1 MALATPGAQLR
12 RSISAEEAILDG
24 MPSRFNAARG
34 LVHAARR
41 LSGAAR
47 PRQLVAV
54 LVILVG
60 ALALA
65 CAPDDTPLA
74 VHVLTADTEV
84 NGVLE
89 RYIERGIEHAEE
101 NEALA
106 VVIRIDT
113 PGGSID
119 SMKRIVGHIEAADV
133 PVITWVGPP
142 GAEAA
147 SAGTFITMAGNIA
160 AMAPNTTIGAATPI
174 QATGDDIPGALGE
187 KVENDTVAFA
197 RGVAEL
203 RGRNADW
210 AEDAVRDA
218 VSASTS
224 DALAQNVVDLEA
236 IDINDLL
243 ESVDGETVTLL
254 DGTEVPLAGVFGAIQ
269 VDNQM
274 NVYERILGIVSSPAV
289 FSLLFFAGLAGLAIE
304 FFSPGNVFP
313 GVAGVIALIA
323 SFLGVGTL
331 LPGEAAIAF
340 IVVGIVLLALEFTVG
355 SGGVFATG
363 GVVALVL
370 GQAIAVG
377 QASTELNFQRIVLAL
392 AVIVIVIVAFMAIAL
407 FLIARN
413 YLAPTTETGT
423 REF

>member
-1 MALATPGAQLR
+1 M
-12 RSISAEEAILDG
+12 
-24 MPSRFNAARG
+24 
-34 LVHAARR
+34 
-41 LSGAAR
+41 
-47 PRQLVAV
+47 
-54 LVILVG
+54 
-60 ALALA
+60 A
-65 CAPDDTPLA
+65 CAPDDSPLA
-74 VHVLTADTEV
+74 VHVLTADGTV
-84 NGVLE
+84 NGVME

-101 NEALA
+101 NQGLA
-106 VVIRIDT
+106 VVVRIDT

-119 SMKRIVGHIEAADV
+119 SMKRIVGHIEAAQL
-133 PVITWVGPP
+133 PVITWVGPA
-142 GAEAA
+142 GAQAA
-147 SAGTFITMAGNIA
+147 SAGTFIAMSANIA

-174 QATGDDIPGALGE
+174 QATGEDIPGALGE

-224 DALAQNVVDLEA
+224 DAIAQNVVDLEA
-236 IDINDLL
+236 VDINDLL
-243 ESVDGETVTLL
+243 EAVEGQTVTLL
-254 DGTEVPLAGVFGAIQ
+254 DGTEVALDGVFGAVQ
-269 VDNQM
+269 VQNDM
-274 NVYERILGIVSSPAV
+274 NIYERVLGIVSNPTV
-289 FSLLFFAGLAGLAIE
+289 FSLLFLAGLAGIAIE

-340 IVVGIVLLALEFTVG
+340 IVIGIVLLILEFTVG
-355 SGGVFATG
+355 GAGIFATG

-370 GQAIAVG
+370 GQAIAIG
-377 QASTELNFQRIVLAL
+377 QASTDLNFQRIVLATVL
-392 AVIVIVIVAFMAIAL
+392 IVGVIVAFTAIAL
-407 FLIARN
+407 FIIAKN

>member
-1 MALATPGAQLR
+1 MTDV
-12 RSISAEEAILDG
+12 SA
-24 MPSRFNAARG
+24 RT
-34 LVHAARR
+34 ARR
-41 LSGAAR
+41 LLSLLTLA
-47 PRQLVAV
+47 
-54 LVILVG
+54 VG
-60 ALALA
+60 ALAIA

-101 NEALA
+101 NQALA

-119 SMKRIVGHIEAADV
+119 SMKRIVGHIEASEV

-142 GAEAA
+142 GAQAA
-147 SAGTFITMAGNIA
+147 SAGTFITMAGHIA

-174 QATGDDIPGALGE
+174 NATGQDIEGDLG
-187 KVENDTVAFA
+187 KKIENDTVAFA

-218 VSASTS
+218 VSSSTLE
-224 DALAQNVVDLEA
+224 ALERNVVDLEA
-236 IDINDLL
+236 ADIGFLL
-243 ESVDGETVTLL
+243 QAVEGQSVELLNGETVTLQ
-254 DGTEVPLAGVFGAIQ
+254 VFGQ
-269 VDNQM
+269 VQIENRM
-274 NVYERILGIVSSPAV
+274 NLYERVLVIVSSPAI

-304 FFSPGNVFP
+304 FFAPGNVFP
-313 GVAGVIALIA
+313 GVAGLIALIA
-323 SFLGVGTL
+323 SFLGIGTL

-340 IVVGIVLLALEFTVG
+340 IIVGIVLLILEFTVG

-370 GQAIAVG
+370 GQSIAIG
-377 QASTELNFQRIVLAL
+377 QASTELNLMRILIA
-392 AVIVIVIVAFMAIAL
+392 ATVIVVTIAAFLGIAL
-407 FLIARN
+407 FIIAKR
-413 YLAPTTETGT
+413 YMAPTEETGS
-423 REF
+423 RVF

>member
-1 MALATPGAQLR
+1 MAMDSLPG
-12 RSISAEEAILDG
+12 SALT
-24 MPSRFNAARG
+24 
-34 LVHAARR
+34 RR
-41 LSGAAR
+41 LLLLAAI
-47 PRQLVAV
+47 VAGV
-54 LVILVG
+54 
-60 ALALA
+60 LALA

-74 VHVLTADTEV
+74 VHVLTADGNV

-101 NEALA
+101 NQGLA

-119 SMKRIVGHIEAADV
+119 SMKKIVGHIDAAQL
-133 PVITWVGPP
+133 PVITWVGPA
-142 GAEAA
+142 GAQAA

-174 QATGDDIPGALGE
+174 QATGEDIPGALGE
-187 KVENDTVAFA
+187 KIENDTVAFA

-210 AEDAVRDA
+210 AEDAVREA

-224 DALAQNVVDLEA
+224 DALEQNVVDLEA
-236 IDINDLL
+236 VDINRLL
-243 ESVDGETVTLL
+243 EAVDGQTVTLL
-254 DGTEVPLAGVFGAIQ
+254 DGTEVALDGVFGAFQ
-269 VDNQM
+269 VQNDM
-274 NVYERILGIVSSPAV
+274 NVYERVLNIVSSPTV
-289 FSLLFFAGLAGLAIE
+289 FSLLFLAGLAGIAIE
-304 FFSPGNVFP
+304 FFSPGNVLP

-340 IVVGIVLLALEFTVG
+340 IVIGIILLILEFTVG
-355 SGGVFATG
+355 GGGVFATG

-370 GQAIAVG
+370 GQAIAIG
-377 QASTELNFQRIVLAL
+377 QASTELNFQRILLAL
-392 AVIVIVIVAFMAIAL
+392 VVIVAVIVAFTSIAL
-407 FLIARN
+407 FLIAKN
-413 YLAPTTETGT
+413 YLAPTTESGT

>member
-1 MALATPGAQLR
+1 MR
-12 RSISAEEAILDG
+12 RSISASEAILDT
-24 MPSRFNAARG
+24 MND
-34 LVHAARR
+34 LRR
-41 LSGAAR
+41 ALR
-47 PRQLVAV
+47 PRRFVA
-54 LVILVG
+54 LLAILVG
-60 ALALA
+60 SLALA

-74 VHVLTADTEV
+74 VHVLSADTDV

-89 RYIERGIEHAEE
+89 RYIARGIDHAED
-101 NEALA
+101 NDALA

-119 SMKRIVGHIEAADV
+119 SMKRIVGHIEASEV

-147 SAGTFITMAGNIA
+147 SAGTFIAMAGNIA

-174 QATGDDIPGALGE
+174 QSTGEDIPGALGE

-236 IDINDLL
+236 VDVNDLL
-243 ESVDGETVTLL
+243 EAIDGQTVTLL
-254 DGTEVPLAGVFGAIQ
+254 DGTEVQLSGVFGAVQ
-269 VDNQM
+269 VDNEM
-274 NVYERILGIVSSPAV
+274 NIYERVLGIVSSPTV
-289 FSLLFFAGLAGLAIE
+289 FSLLFLAGLAGLAIE
-304 FFSPGNVFP
+304 FFAPGNVFP

-323 SFLGVGTL
+323 SFLGIGTL

-340 IVVGIVLLALEFTVG
+340 IVVGIVLLILEFTVG

-377 QASTELNFQRIVLAL
+377 QASTDLNFQRIVLAI
-392 AVIVIVIVAFMAIAL
+392 AVIVGVIVAFTSIAL

>member
-1 MALATPGAQLR
+1 MAER
-12 RSISAEEAILDG
+12 NSAEYRCR
-24 MPSRFNAARG
+24 SRYPRR
-34 LVHAARR
+34 VMTEVSTRAARR
-41 LSGAAR
+41 L
-47 PRQLVAV
+47 LIV
-54 LVILVG
+54 LVLAVS

-74 VHVLTADTEV
+74 VHILTADGEV

-89 RYIERGIEHAEE
+89 RYIERGIKHAEE
-101 NEALA
+101 NQALA

-119 SMKRIVGHIEAADV
+119 SMKRIVGHIEAAEV

-142 GAEAA
+142 GAQAA
-147 SAGTFITMAGNIA
+147 SAGTFITMAGHIA

-174 QATGDDIPGALGE
+174 NVTGQDIEGDLG
-187 KVENDTVAFA
+187 KKIENDTVAFA

-218 VSASTS
+218 VSSSTS
-224 DALAQNVVDLEA
+224 EALELNVVDLEA
-236 IDINDLL
+236 ADIGFLL
-243 ESVDGETVTLL
+243 QAVEGQSVELLNGEAVTLQ
-254 DGTEVPLAGVFGAIQ
+254 VFGQ
-269 VDNQM
+269 VQIENEM
-274 NVYERILGIVSSPAV
+274 NLYERVLAIVSSPAI

-304 FFSPGNVFP
+304 FFSPGNIFP

-340 IVVGIVLLALEFTVG
+340 ILVGIVLLILEFTVG
-355 SGGVFATG
+355 SGGIFATG

-370 GQAIAVG
+370 GQSIAIG
-377 QASTELNFQRIVLAL
+377 QASTELNLMRILLATAAI
-392 AVIVIVIVAFMAIAL
+392 AVTIAVFLGIAL
-407 FLIARN
+407 FIIAKR
-413 YLAPTTETGT
+413 YMAPTEETGS
-423 REF
+423 RVF

>member
-1 MALATPGAQLR
+1 
-12 RSISAEEAILDG
+12 
-24 MPSRFNAARG
+24 MPMQSLIAVA
-34 LVHAARR
+34 HPRR
-41 LSGAAR
+41 LLAIAI
-47 PRQLVAV
+47 V
-54 LVILVG
+54 LAG

-89 RYIERGIEHAEE
+89 RYIERGIEHAED
-101 NEALA
+101 NQALA

-113 PGGSID
+113 PGGAID
-119 SMKRIVGHIEAADV
+119 SMKRIVGHIEASEV
-133 PVITWVGPP
+133 PVITWVGPA
-142 GAEAA
+142 GAQAA

-174 QATGDDIPGALGE
+174 QATGEDIPGALGE

-203 RGRNADW
+203 RGRNVEW
-210 AEDAVRDA
+210 AESAVRDA

-236 IDINDLL
+236 VDINRLL
-243 ESVDGETVTLL
+243 ETVDGQTVTLL
-254 DGTEVPLAGVFGAIQ
+254 DGTEVTLSGVFGAVQ
-269 VDNQM
+269 LHNEM
-274 NVYERILGIVSSPAV
+274 NVYERVLGIVSDPTI
-289 FSLLFFAGLAGLAIE
+289 FSLLFLAGLAGLAIE
-304 FFSPGNVFP
+304 FFSPGNIFP

-323 SFLGVGTL
+323 SFLGIGTL

-340 IVVGIVLLALEFTVG
+340 IVVGIILLILEFTVG

-363 GVVALVL
+363 GVVALIL
-370 GQAIAVG
+370 GQAIAIG
-377 QASTELNFQRIVLAL
+377 QASTDLNFQRILLAL
-392 AVIVIVIVAFMAIAL
+392 VVIVAVIVAFTSIAL

-413 YLAPTTETGT
+413 YIAPTTETGT

>member
-1 MALATPGAQLR
+1 MAMDSLPG
-12 RSISAEEAILDG
+12 SALT
-24 MPSRFNAARG
+24 
-34 LVHAARR
+34 RR
-41 LSGAAR
+41 LLLLAAI
-47 PRQLVAV
+47 VAGV
-54 LVILVG
+54 
-60 ALALA
+60 LALA

-74 VHVLTADTEV
+74 VHVLTADSNV

-101 NEALA
+101 NQGLA

-119 SMKRIVGHIEAADV
+119 SMKKIVGHIEAAQL
-133 PVITWVGPP
+133 PVITWVGPA
-142 GAEAA
+142 GAQAA

-174 QATGDDIPGALGE
+174 QATGEDIPGALGE
-187 KVENDTVAFA
+187 KIENDTVAFA

-210 AEDAVRDA
+210 AEDAVREA

-224 DALAQNVVDLEA
+224 DALEQNVVDLEA
-236 IDINDLL
+236 VDINRLL
-243 ESVDGETVTLL
+243 EAVDGQTVTLL
-254 DGTEVPLAGVFGAIQ
+254 DGTEVALDGVFGAFQ
-269 VDNQM
+269 VQNDM
-274 NVYERILGIVSSPAV
+274 NVYERVLNIVSSPTV
-289 FSLLFFAGLAGLAIE
+289 FSLLFLAGLAGIAIE
-304 FFSPGNVFP
+304 FFSPGNVLP

-340 IVVGIVLLALEFTVG
+340 IVIGIILLILEFTVG
-355 SGGVFATG
+355 GGGVFATG

-370 GQAIAVG
+370 GQAIAIG
-377 QASTELNFQRIVLAL
+377 QASTELNFQRILLAL
-392 AVIVIVIVAFMAIAL
+392 VVIVAVIVAFTSIAL
-407 FLIARN
+407 FLIAKN
-413 YLAPTTETGT
+413 YLAPTTESGT

>member
-1 MALATPGAQLR
+1 MAMDSLPG
-12 RSISAEEAILDG
+12 SALT
-24 MPSRFNAARG
+24 
-34 LVHAARR
+34 RR
-41 LSGAAR
+41 LLLLAAI
-47 PRQLVAV
+47 VAGV
-54 LVILVG
+54 
-60 ALALA
+60 LALA

-74 VHVLTADTEV
+74 VHVLTADGNV

-101 NEALA
+101 NQGLA

-119 SMKRIVGHIEAADV
+119 SMKKIVGHIEAAQL
-133 PVITWVGPP
+133 PVITWVGPA
-142 GAEAA
+142 GAQAA

-174 QATGDDIPGALGE
+174 QATGEDIPGALGE
-187 KVENDTVAFA
+187 KIENDTVAFA

-210 AEDAVRDA
+210 AEDAVREA

-224 DALAQNVVDLEA
+224 DALEQNVVDLEA
-236 IDINDLL
+236 VDINRLL
-243 ESVDGETVTLL
+243 EAVDGQTVTLL
-254 DGTEVPLAGVFGAIQ
+254 DGTEVALDGVFGAFQ
-269 VDNQM
+269 VQNDM
-274 NVYERILGIVSSPAV
+274 NVYERVLNIVSSPTV
-289 FSLLFFAGLAGLAIE
+289 FSLLFLAGLAGIAIE
-304 FFSPGNVFP
+304 FFSPGNVLP

-340 IVVGIVLLALEFTVG
+340 IVIGIILLILEFTVG
-355 SGGVFATG
+355 GGGVFATG

-370 GQAIAVG
+370 GQAIAIG
-377 QASTELNFQRIVLAL
+377 QASTELNFQRILLAL
-392 AVIVIVIVAFMAIAL
+392 VVIVAVIVAFTSIAL
-407 FLIARN
+407 FLIAKN
-413 YLAPTTETGT
+413 YLAPTTESGT

>member
-1 MALATPGAQLR
+1 MTDV
-12 RSISAEEAILDG
+12 SA
-24 MPSRFNAARG
+24 RT
-34 LVHAARR
+34 ARR
-41 LSGAAR
+41 LLSLLTLA
-47 PRQLVAV
+47 
-54 LVILVG
+54 VG
-60 ALALA
+60 ALAIA

-101 NEALA
+101 NQALA

-119 SMKRIVGHIEAADV
+119 SMKRIVGHIEASEV

-142 GAEAA
+142 GAQAA
-147 SAGTFITMAGNIA
+147 SAGTFITMAGHIA

-174 QATGDDIPGALGE
+174 NATGQDIEGDLG
-187 KVENDTVAFA
+187 KKIENDTVAFA

-218 VSASTS
+218 VSSSTLE
-224 DALAQNVVDLEA
+224 ALERNVVDLEA
-236 IDINDLL
+236 ADIGFLL
-243 ESVDGETVTLL
+243 QAVEGQSVELLNGETVTLQ
-254 DGTEVPLAGVFGAIQ
+254 VFGQ
-269 VDNQM
+269 VQIENRM
-274 NVYERILGIVSSPAV
+274 NLYERVLVIVSSPAI

-304 FFSPGNVFP
+304 FFAPGNVFP

-323 SFLGVGTL
+323 SFLGIGTL

-340 IVVGIVLLALEFTVG
+340 IIVGIVLLILEFTVG

-370 GQAIAVG
+370 GQSIAIG
-377 QASTELNFQRIVLAL
+377 QASTDLNLMRILI
-392 AVIVIVIVAFMAIAL
+392 AVAVVVVTITAFFGIAL
-407 FLIARN
+407 FLIAKR
-413 YLAPTTETGT
+413 YMAPTEESGS
-423 REF
+423 RLF

>member
-1 MALATPGAQLR
+1 MAMDSLPGSVLT
-12 RSISAEEAILDG
+12 
-24 MPSRFNAARG
+24 
-34 LVHAARR
+34 RR
-41 LSGAAR
+41 LLLLAAI
-47 PRQLVAV
+47 VAGV
-54 LVILVG
+54 
-60 ALALA
+60 LALA

-74 VHVLTADTEV
+74 VHVLTADSNV

-101 NEALA
+101 NQGLA

-119 SMKRIVGHIEAADV
+119 SMKKIVGHIEAAQL
-133 PVITWVGPP
+133 PVITWVGPA
-142 GAEAA
+142 GAQAA

-174 QATGDDIPGALGE
+174 QATGEDIPGALGE
-187 KVENDTVAFA
+187 KIENDTVAFA

-210 AEDAVRDA
+210 AEDAVREA

-224 DALAQNVVDLEA
+224 DALEQNVVDLEA
-236 IDINDLL
+236 VDINRLL
-243 ESVDGETVTLL
+243 EAVDGQTVTLL
-254 DGTEVPLAGVFGAIQ
+254 DGTEVALDGVFGAFQ
-269 VDNQM
+269 VQNDM
-274 NVYERILGIVSSPAV
+274 NVYERVLNIVSSPTV
-289 FSLLFFAGLAGLAIE
+289 FSLLFLAGLAGIAIE
-304 FFSPGNVFP
+304 FFSPGNVLP

-340 IVVGIVLLALEFTVG
+340 IVIGIILLILEFTVG
-355 SGGVFATG
+355 GGGVFATG

-370 GQAIAVG
+370 GQAIAIG
-377 QASTELNFQRIVLAL
+377 QASTELNFQRILLAL
-392 AVIVIVIVAFMAIAL
+392 VVIVAVIVAFTSIAL
-407 FLIARN
+407 FLIAKN
-413 YLAPTTETGT
+413 YLAPTTESGT

>member
-1 MALATPGAQLR
+1 MPH
-12 RSISAEEAILDG
+12 IST
-24 MPSRFNAARG
+24 R
-34 LVHAARR
+34 AARR
-41 LSGAAR
+41 L
-47 PRQLVAV
+47 LILLTLAV
-54 LVILVG
+54 G
-60 ALALA
+60 SLAIA

-89 RYIERGIEHAEE
+89 RYIERGIKHAEE
-101 NEALA
+101 NQALA

-119 SMKRIVGHIEAADV
+119 SMKRIVGHIEASEV

-142 GAEAA
+142 GAQAA
-147 SAGTFITMAGNIA
+147 SAGTFITMAGHIA

-174 QATGDDIPGALGE
+174 DATGQDIEGDLG
-187 KVENDTVAFA
+187 KKIENDTVAFA

-203 RGRNADW
+203 RDRNAEW

-218 VSASTS
+218 VSASTTQ
-224 DALAQNVVDLEA
+224 ALELNVVDVEA
-236 IDINDLL
+236 ADIGFLL
-243 ESVDGETVTLL
+243 QAVEGQSVELLNGETVTLQ
-254 DGTEVPLAGVFGAIQ
+254 VFGQ
-269 VDNQM
+269 VQTENPM
-274 NVYERILGIVSSPAV
+274 NLYERVLAIVSSPTV

-304 FFSPGNVFP
+304 FFSPGNIFP

-340 IVVGIVLLALEFTVG
+340 IIVGIALLILEFTVG
-355 SGGVFATG
+355 SGGIFATG

-370 GQAIAVG
+370 GQAIAIG
-377 QASTELNFQRIVLAL
+377 QASTDLNFMRILLAT
-392 AVIVIVIVAFMAIAL
+392 AVITATIAAFLAIAL
-407 FLIARN
+407 FIIAKR
-413 YLAPTTETGT
+413 YMAPTEETGS
-423 REF
+423 RVF

>member
-1 MALATPGAQLR
+1 MGTLT
-12 RSISAEEAILDG
+12 
-24 MPSRFNAARG
+24 AAAP
-34 LVHAARR
+34 VRR
-41 LSGAAR
+41 L
-47 PRQLVAV
+47 LVVAS
-54 LVILVG
+54 IIAG
-60 ALALA
+60 ALSLA

-101 NEALA
+101 SDARA

-119 SMKRIVGHIEAADV
+119 SMKQIVGHIEAAEV

-142 GAEAA
+142 GAQAA
-147 SAGTFITMAGNIA
+147 SAGTFITMAGHFA

-174 QATGDDIPGALGE
+174 QSTGEDIPGALGE

-236 IDINDLL
+236 VDINNLL
-243 ESVDGETVTLL
+243 EALDGETATLL
-254 DGTEVPLAGVFGAIQ
+254 DGSEVPLAGVFGAVQ

-274 NVYERILGIVSSPAV
+274 NIYERVLGIVSNPTI

-304 FFSPGNVFP
+304 FFAPGNVFP

-340 IVVGIVLLALEFTVG
+340 IVVGIVLLVLEFTVG

-377 QASTELNFQRIVLAL
+377 QASTELNFQRIVLATAVIL
-392 AVIVIVIVAFMAIAL
+392 AVIVAFTAIAI
-407 FLIARN
+407 FLIARK
-413 YLAPTTETGT
+413 YLAPTTIYGT
-423 REF
+423 KEF

>member
-1 MALATPGAQLR
+1 MR
-12 RSISAEEAILDG
+12 HISG
-24 MPSRFNAARG
+24 
-34 LVHAARR
+34 HAARR
-41 LSGAAR
+41 L
-47 PRQLVAV
+47 L
-54 LVILVG
+54 ILLTLTLG
-60 ALALA
+60 SLAIA

-74 VHVLTADTEV
+74 VHILTADTQV

-119 SMKRIVGHIEAADV
+119 SMKRIVGHIEAAEV

-142 GAEAA
+142 GAQAA
-147 SAGTFITMAGNIA
+147 SAGTFITMAGHIA

-174 QATGDDIPGALGE
+174 DAAGQDLEGDLGR

-203 RGRNADW
+203 RDRNADW

-218 VSASTS
+218 VSASTTQ
-224 DALAQNVVDLEA
+224 ALELNVVDIEAADIGFLLEA
-236 IDINDLL
+236 VEGQPVELL
-243 ESVDGETVTLL
+243 NGETVTLQ
-254 DGTEVPLAGVFGAIQ
+254 VFGQ
-269 VDNQM
+269 VQIENQM
-274 NVYERILGIVSSPAV
+274 NLYERVLGIVSSPTV

-304 FFSPGNVFP
+304 FFSPGNIFP

-340 IVVGIVLLALEFTVG
+340 IVVGIALLILEFTVG
-355 SGGVFATG
+355 SGGIFATG

-370 GQAIAVG
+370 GQAIAIG
-377 QASTELNFQRIVLAL
+377 QASTELSFTRILLAIVIITLTVLAFL
-392 AVIVIVIVAFMAIAL
+392 AIAL
-407 FLIARN
+407 FIVAKR
-413 YLAPTTETGT
+413 YMAPSEETGS
-423 REF
+423 RVF

>member
-1 MALATPGAQLR
+1 MNDLR
-12 RSISAEEAILDG
+12 RAL
-24 MPSRFNAARG
+24 
-34 LVHAARR
+34 
-41 LSGAAR
+41 R
-47 PRQLVAV
+47 PRRFVA
-54 LVILVG
+54 LLAILVG
-60 ALALA
+60 SLALA

-74 VHVLTADTEV
+74 VHVLSADTDV

-89 RYIERGIEHAEE
+89 RYIARGIDHAED
-101 NEALA
+101 NDALA

-119 SMKRIVGHIEAADV
+119 SMKRIVGHIEASEV

-147 SAGTFITMAGNIA
+147 SAGTFIAMAGNIA

-174 QATGDDIPGALGE
+174 QSTGEDIPGALGE

-236 IDINDLL
+236 VDVNDLL
-243 ESVDGETVTLL
+243 EAIDGQTVTLL
-254 DGTEVPLAGVFGAIQ
+254 DGTEVQLSGVFGAVQ
-269 VDNQM
+269 VDNEM
-274 NVYERILGIVSSPAV
+274 NIYERVLGIVSSPTV
-289 FSLLFFAGLAGLAIE
+289 FSLLFLAGLAGLAIE
-304 FFSPGNVFP
+304 FFAPGNVFP

-323 SFLGVGTL
+323 SFLGIGTL

-340 IVVGIVLLALEFTVG
+340 IVVGIVLLILEFTVG

-377 QASTELNFQRIVLAL
+377 QASTDLNFQRIVLAI
-392 AVIVIVIVAFMAIAL
+392 AVIVGVIVAFTSIAL